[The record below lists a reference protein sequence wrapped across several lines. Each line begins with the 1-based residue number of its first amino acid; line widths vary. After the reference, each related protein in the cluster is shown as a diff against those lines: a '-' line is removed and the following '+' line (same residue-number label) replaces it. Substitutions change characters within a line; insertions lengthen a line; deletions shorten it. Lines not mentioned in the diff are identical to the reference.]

1 MGTKHNRRAYFF
13 LFPRFAA
20 GAVLVLGAAVM
31 WLWNAILPALLG
43 VAFISY
49 WQAVGLLILCRLLF
63 GNFSRG
69 KGAPWAQH
77 AQKKAA
83 FREKWLHMNEEER
96 ARLRE
101 EWRKRCGKN

>member
-1 MGTKHNRRAYFF
+1 MTTKHNRRAYFF
-13 LFPRFAA
+13 LFPLFAA
-20 GAVLVLGAAVM
+20 VAVLVLGAAVM

-69 KGAPWAQH
+69 KGAPCAQH
-77 AQKKAA
+77 AQNKAA
-83 FREKWLHMNEEER
+83 FREKWLHMNDEER